1 MTKSMINT
9 LKTEE
14 NIIDKT
20 PKLVK
25 GMKNLKQMH
34 LLISKELRKVRYVEK
49 NNKSILWDYHHKKTN
64 GGYGR
69 SHCGRLYTT

>member
-9 LKTEE
+9 LRTEE
-14 NIIDKT
+14 GIIDKT

-25 GMKNLKQMH
+25 GMTNLKEMN
-34 LLISKELRKVRYVEK
+34 LLISKELRKVRYVERK
-49 NNKSILWDYHHKKTN
+49 NKGILWNYHEKKSN

-69 SHCGRLYTT
+69 SHCGRLFTS